1 MLILGKTN
9 YDSKIDIFSAGCV
22 LAELF
27 LLEPLFP
34 GKTEGMQL
42 FEYMRVLGYPG
53 NSYFKNYN
61 IPQDLLIEIKNT
73 KLDKI
78 EDFSSL
84 LNKYDFYD

>member
-1 MLILGKTN
+1 M
-9 YDSKIDIFSAGCV
+9 
-22 LAELF
+22 AELF